1 MPLTEKLYL
10 TDPFL
15 KEFSA
20 EAIGMKILS
29 GKTFAILDRTAFHPR
44 GGGQPGDR
52 GKIGDSAVLDTIENG
67 GEILHEVASPVSLGK
82 VSCSI
87 DWLFRFPL
95 MQLHTGEHL
104 FVSRLKLIEPEISV
118 EKVDFSPEKGKL
130 FLSGELDLNKIL
142 EAESLVNSA
151 IRSALPVKSHI
162 FPTLREA
169 KEALP
174 EARMRDERL
183 PDKNIRIVEIA
194 GEDYSACSGTH
205 LTSAKEIG
213 FFKVLSFSK
222 PSSQAIVEFSA
233 GENALE
239 GARILANNS
248 LLLSDALRVEP
259 EKILPTAGNQKQELL
274 HLREVSR
281 KLSSKLAEKT
291 EIVPEKIGNFSLYS
305 GDFSGTLDK
314 RDLAALAE
322 TLSKKEHAIVLL
334 FGGIERDF
342 FSIIIA
348 KSPGLPFNLRK
359 LSEEV
364 FPLVG
369 GRGGGKPDFVTGAGK
384 DSAGISPSLSRARE
398 LLSD

>member
-20 EAIGMKILS
+20 DAIGMKILS
-29 GKTFAILDRTAFHPR
+29 GKNFAILDRTAFHPR

-52 GKIGDSAVLDTIENG
+52 GKIGDSAVLDTIEND
-67 GEILHEVASPVSLGK
+67 GEILHEVDSPVSLGK

-87 DWLFRFPL
+87 DWSFRFPL

-118 EKVDFSPEKGKL
+118 EKADFYPEKGKL
-130 FLSGELDLNKIL
+130 FLSGELDLKKVL

-174 EARMRDERL
+174 ESRMRDERL
-183 PDKNIRIVEIA
+183 PEKNIRIVEIA

-213 FFKVLSFSK
+213 FFKILSFSR

-239 GARILANNS
+239 VARILANNS
-248 LLLSDALRVEP
+248 LLLSDALKVEP
-259 EKILPTAGNQKQELL
+259 EKILPTAGNQKQELI

-281 KLSSKLAEKT
+281 KISSKLAEKT
-291 EIVPEKIGNFSLYS
+291 EIVPEKIGRFSFYS
-305 GDFSGTLDK
+305 GDFSGVLDK
-314 RDLAALAE
+314 RDLTAISE
-322 TLSKKEHAIVLL
+322 KLSKNEQAIVLL
-334 FGGIERDF
+334 FGGIEREF
-342 FSIIIA
+342 FSIVIA
-348 KSPGLPFNLRK
+348 KNPNIHFDLRK

-364 FPLVG
+364 FQLAG
-369 GRGGGKPDFVTGAGK
+369 GRGGGNPDFITGAGK
-384 DSAGISPSLSRARE
+384 DLAGISPSLSRARE
-398 LLSD
+398 LLSS